1 MNESKPDVGSS
12 TNNKFGLVMIYN
24 DLMYVFMKSEF
35 KDNIHPFKCCSK
47 ELAAV
52 VVLNLRR

>member
-24 DLMYVFMKSEF
+24 DLMYVYS
-35 KDNIHPFKCCSK
+35 FKCCSK
-47 ELAAV
+47 EPAAV
-52 VVLNLRR
+52 VVLKLRR